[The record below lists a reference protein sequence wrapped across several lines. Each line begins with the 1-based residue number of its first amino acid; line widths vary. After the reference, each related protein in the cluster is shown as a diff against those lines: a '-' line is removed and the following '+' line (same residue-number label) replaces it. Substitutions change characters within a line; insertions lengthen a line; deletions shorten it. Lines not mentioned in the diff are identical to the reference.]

1 MIDLHLQVRTADRQ
15 DHQALSSLMFFETHA
30 HRHLDWRMPLDWLGS
45 PYFWV
50 IEENQ
55 RILAALACPPDPQG
69 VFWIRLFIHSGS
81 VASGWAW
88 PALWETARGAIA
100 ERGGGMTGAIVR
112 QDWFQGLLHQSGFSQ
127 PQSIVM
133 LEWRGRPIIP
143 SAPSNG
149 FHIRPMRRDDLPAIE
164 AVDAEAFGPFW
175 HNSLDA
181 LERAFSVST
190 SANVAESHGRLA
202 AYQISTG
209 SSAGAHLARLA
220 VRKEAQGFGLGAA
233 LVSDLILQ
241 MRSRHIALLTV
252 NTQSDNA
259 ASLALYQRLGF
270 VRTGEEF
277 PVFRFAVDGS
287 SGG

>member
-1 MIDLHLQVRTADRQ
+1 MIELQLQVRTADRQ

-55 RILAALACPPDPQG
+55 RLLAALACPPDPQG
-69 VFWIRLFIHSGS
+69 VFWIRLFVHSGS
-81 VASGWAW
+81 VPAGWAW
-88 PALWETARGAIA
+88 PSLWETAHREIA
-100 ERGGGMTGAIVR
+100 ACGGGVTGAIVR
-112 QDWFQGLLHQSGFSQ
+112 QDWLQRLLLQSGFSQ
-127 PQSIVM
+127 PESIVM
-133 LEWRGRPIIP
+133 LEWRGRPVLR
-143 SAPSNG
+143 SALANG
-149 FHIRPMRRDDLPAIE
+149 YRLRPMTRADLPAV
-164 AVDAEAFGPFW
+164 AQVDADSFGPFW

-181 LERAFSVST
+181 LERALSVSI
-190 SANVAESHGRLA
+190 SAQVAENQGRLA

-220 VRKEAQGFGLGAA
+220 VRKEAQGSGLGAA

-241 MRSRHIALLTV
+241 MRSRNIERLSV

-277 PVFRFAVDGS
+277 PVFRFVVDGS